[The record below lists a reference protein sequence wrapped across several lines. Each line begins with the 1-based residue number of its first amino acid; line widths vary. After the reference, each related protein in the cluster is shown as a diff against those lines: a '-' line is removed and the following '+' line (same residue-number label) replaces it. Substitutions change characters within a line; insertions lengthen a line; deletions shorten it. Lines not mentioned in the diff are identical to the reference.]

1 MNKKVLIADDHHV
14 VRVGTAMF
22 LKTEFKDISIEY
34 AANYNEVKQKV
45 KSTIFDLIILDIDMP
60 GTLYKAMIKD
70 LKAIQKD
77 MKILIFS
84 TYKNG
89 IALQYIQEGA
99 DGFLNKLS
107 DESSL
112 IKSVKSI
119 FEEGY
124 SYPMEVIHQRMK
136 NSGEKAVTE
145 ILSEREF
152 QVFEQL
158 AKGNGNIEI
167 ASILGIQIPTV
178 GTYKKRIY
186 EKLKVNNVID
196 LLKIYNEI
204 H

>member
-45 KSTIFDLIILDIDMP
+45 KSTIFDLLILDIDMP

-70 LKAIQKD
+70 LKAIQGD

-124 SYPMEVIHQRMK
+124 SYPMEVIHHRMK